1 MSSKQKMRDEHLS
14 SELPSPKVM
23 RNGSL
28 ARSTAGS
35 PNMLPTGSVSKYKKL
50 PRHAQRSML
59 SDVKKIAKNLE
70 THLDSGSV
78 RQCWAMGVAAAADG
92 GGGTSSQ
99 HAAVE
104 TPPQRQRQSRRFT
117 SSPSP
122 EPLHGNPHHPAR
134 DGSRPSLALA
144 AFSPSK

>member
-1 MSSKQKMRDEHLS
+1 MRDEHLS

-92 GGGTSSQ
+92 GGGISSQ

-104 TPPQRQRQSRRFT
+104 TPPQTAAHVHGRHKLSPWVVSFRFAIIRVT
-117 SSPSP
+117 IISF
-122 EPLHGNPHHPAR
+122 R
-134 DGSRPSLALA
+134 FVSL
-144 AFSPSK
+144 FSVSL

>member
-1 MSSKQKMRDEHLS
+1 L
-14 SELPSPKVM
+14 
-23 RNGSL
+23 
-28 ARSTAGS
+28 
-35 PNMLPTGSVSKYKKL
+35 
-50 PRHAQRSML
+50 
-59 SDVKKIAKNLE
+59 KIASSSQVLVD
-70 THLDSGSV
+70 TLGAGALGLSGV
-78 RQCWAMGVAAAADG
+78 FADG
-92 GGGTSSQ
+92 GGGISSQ